1 MAVGVWSGG
10 AGHQVQFGRRTLK
23 RFENAASGSSNYAEP
38 RPFRAG
44 AGAGERPSVK
54 TLIMDGG
61 RGREVRR
68 KGAGGGRTRTE
79 EEGGAD
85 EGGGGGG

>member
-1 MAVGVWSGG
+1 MGGGATGVRVWGV
-10 AGHQVQFGRRTLK
+10 AGHQVQFGRCTLK
-23 RFENAASGSSNYAEP
+23 RFESAASGSSNYAEP

-61 RGREVRR
+61 GRREAKEWER
-68 KGAGGGRTRTE
+68 KEHE
-79 EEGGAD
+79 EEGRGRRRKK
-85 EGGGGGG
+85 EV